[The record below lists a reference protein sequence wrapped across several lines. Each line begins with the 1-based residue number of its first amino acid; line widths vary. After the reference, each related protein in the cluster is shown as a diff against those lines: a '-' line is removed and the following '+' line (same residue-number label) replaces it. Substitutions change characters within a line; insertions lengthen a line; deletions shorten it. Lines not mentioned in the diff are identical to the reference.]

1 MTRTNDLRTRERLE
15 TAHRARPPF
24 QMLMVTFDALLLH
37 LAPDVLDLRQDRS
50 KRIETIRRS
59 FLGLDR
65 SVSGSEHGS

>member
-1 MTRTNDLRTRERLE
+1 
-15 TAHRARPPF
+15 
-24 QMLMVTFDALLLH
+24 MLVVTLDALLH
-37 LAPDVLDLRQDRS
+37 LLAGDVLDLRQDRS